1 MNNKVFISI
10 LTVVAVI
17 GLAFVYYKQGLFEN
31 ETEEDAE
38 YNVEDPKA
46 LESNE
51 GYGVSASHPLA
62 VKTGMEVL
70 ENGGNAADA
79 AVAVSY
85 ALSVVEPYGSGMGGG
100 GEMLI
105 LPADEEEPTAYQY
118 REVAPESG
126 AEPDSF
132 AVPGFVKG
140 METINDDL
148 GTKEMDELMQPAV
161 DYAEDGFEADKN
173 LVSRLKKASY
183 RMVTD
188 DFPAFFSEG
197 EVIEPKDE
205 VVQPELADS
214 LKAVQKDGAKAFY
227 DGELTEDILDYE
239 ESLEPEDLKS
249 YEMKTEKAAHGEV
262 NGYDIYGA
270 PPPLSGITFIQ
281 SLKMAEE
288 TVDFD
293 PSKEENKA
301 KYIHLL
307 GEITKQTY
315 GDRLTSIGDAEFE
328 DLDSMEELTSDA
340 YVEDLVDSI
349 SKDSPSEGF
358 ELNDSVS
365 DEEDYN
371 NTTHFVVVD
380 KDGTMV
386 STTNTLGNFFGSGN
400 SVNGFFM
407 NNNMENFSKKEDI
420 TNSAEPGKTSRSFT
434 SPAIIKND
442 DKTIGIGSPGGK
454 RIPIIMADVLYK
466 YLIQDEELEDAIEA
480 DRVYV
485 DNDDVLTEMDLEEDT
500 EEELESMGYE
510 VYTNDSDAEFYGGIQ
525 ALIVD
530 EESQSIYGDADKRR
544 DGTWQVKEM
553 EK

>member
-1 MNNKVFISI
+1 
-10 LTVVAVI
+10 
-17 GLAFVYYKQGLFEN
+17 
-31 ETEEDAE
+31 
-38 YNVEDPKA
+38 
-46 LESNE
+46 
-51 GYGVSASHPLA
+51 
-62 VKTGMEVL
+62 
-70 ENGGNAADA
+70 
-79 AVAVSY
+79 
-85 ALSVVEPYGSGMGGG
+85 
-100 GEMLI
+100 
-105 LPADEEEPTAYQY
+105 
-118 REVAPESG
+118 
-126 AEPDSF
+126 
-132 AVPGFVKG
+132 
-140 METINDDL
+140 
-148 GTKEMDELMQPAV
+148 
-161 DYAEDGFEADKN
+161 
-173 LVSRLKKASY
+173 
-183 RMVTD
+183 
-188 DFPAFFSEG
+188 
-197 EVIEPKDE
+197 
-205 VVQPELADS
+205 
-214 LKAVQKDGAKAFY
+214 
-227 DGELTEDILDYE
+227 
-239 ESLEPEDLKS
+239 
-249 YEMKTEKAAHGEV
+249 
-262 NGYDIYGA
+262 
-270 PPPLSGITFIQ
+270 
-281 SLKMAEE
+281 
-288 TVDFD
+288 
-293 PSKEENKA
+293 
-301 KYIHLL
+301 HLL

-485 DNDDVLTEMDLEEDT
+485 DNDDVLT
-500 EEELESMGYE
+500 
-510 VYTNDSDAEFYGGIQ
+510 
-525 ALIVD
+525 
-530 EESQSIYGDADKRR
+530 
-544 DGTWQVKEM
+544 
-553 EK
+553 